1 MEIFRIARLLK
12 SSISIRG
19 NVETGK
25 GGGAWDIKF
34 LPPHFINLKDYFL
47 GIIIPRDFNGFPF
60 VAFREVKYLWCGCS
74 G

>member
-19 NVETGK
+19 NVEAGK

-34 LPPHFINLKDYFL
+34 LPPHFINMEDYFL
-47 GIIIPRDFNGFPF
+47 VLLYCSSGF
-60 VAFREVKYLWCGCS
+60 
-74 G
+74 